1 MQPLETLQEMY
12 WFEILKRNYS
22 ALAKGNK
29 SFPVSMPVAKCS
41 FQEAMT
47 VLSGN
52 EAKLKYSITFPLLH
66 LALFSSL
73 ATCCQ
78 KHFTVSAQLPE

>member
-12 WFEILKRNYS
+12 WFEILKLNYW

-29 SFPVSMPVAKCS
+29 SFPFPIPAAKCS
-41 FQEAMT
+41 FQEAVT

-52 EAKLKYSITFPLLH
+52 EAKLKHSLTFPLLH
-66 LALFSSL
+66 PSLLSSL
-73 ATCCQ
+73 AIHRQ
-78 KHFTVSAQLPE
+78 KHFTFIAHLPE

>member
-12 WFEILKRNYS
+12 RFEIHKLNCQ

-29 SFPVSMPVAKCS
+29 SFPFSMPAAKCC

-47 VLSGN
+47 VLSGK
-52 EAKLKYSITFPLLH
+52 ETKLKCSSAFPLLH
-66 LALFSSL
+66 PLLLSLLAI
-73 ATCCQ
+73 
-78 KHFTVSAQLPE
+78 H